1 MTRGQAAGIGA
12 ALVIA
17 GLAVLGLWHARQ
29 PAEIQPPP
37 AAARTGP
44 MVAPEGD
51 EVRLRLYF
59 PGGGWLVAE
68 ERLIAAGDGGADL
81 GAVAAEVVAGPES
94 PGLRAP
100 FPAGTRVGSVFI
112 SASGIAY
119 VDLAAAEANPPRSGS
134 RDEMLS
140 VYSLVNSV
148 QANLP
153 ELSGVVLLW
162 NGQQRPTF
170 AGHLD
175 TGQPLTENRS
185 LVSRP

>member
-1 MTRGQAAGIGA
+1 MTRRQVAIAVAILVA
-12 ALVIA
+12 ALA
-17 GLAVLGLWHARQ
+17 AYALWRSA
-29 PAEIQPPP
+29 PAIESPP
-37 AAARTGP
+37 AATERADP
-44 MVAPEGD
+44 VVEPDGD
-51 EVRLRLYF
+51 EVRLKLYF
-59 PGGGWLVAE
+59 PGGGWLVRE
-68 ERLIAAGDGGADL
+68 DRTIAAEGAGADL
-81 GAVAAEVVAGPES
+81 RRIAAEVLAGPAS

-100 FPAGTRVGSVFI
+100 FPADTQVGSVFI

-119 VDLAAAEANPPRSGS
+119 VDLISTEANPPRSGS

-148 QANLP
+148 HANLP
-153 ELSGVVLLW
+153 DLAGVVLLW

-175 TGQPLTENRS
+175 TGQPLQQNRS